1 MDQPSTGPRP
11 AGGPANA
18 PDLAAFGIPGESVR
32 AFAIADLDGEGGF
45 RLSYLL
51 LTEHEIV
58 RLTEPHGVRRIDFTD
73 KKSAVLPSP
82 DCAVDRFPLEKCGA
96 VTVEPQVASVVV
108 TLDYE
113 GRPLRLATA
122 TNARAAALRDLAKAV
137 ERAGAPAV
145 TDAPPPRRER
155 KQERCPRCGTPYR
168 PGTRTCPK
176 CHRKVSLF
184 FRLLGFFK
192 PYGVRT
198 VLAVLCFAGTA
209 LVGLASPYLSGSV
222 LYGRVFAG
230 QDALGGLISPEK
242 SGPMIALLLLV
253 LTMLVIRVASQ
264 LFSSLHSL
272 IVARVVPFVV
282 RDIKNKVFDAMN
294 RLSLRFFQSR
304 ETGGLMTRVLDDAS
318 DVTNLFIDDLPAAV
332 VDGITLVIA
341 MVILFLLN
349 AEMALLA
356 LVMLLPPAAVTLFVR
371 PKMWT
376 LYGRR
381 HRASRSLNSHI
392 SDNLTGGR
400 VVRAFGTQEKEK
412 GRFVGAN
419 RRVGKVETDVGGM
432 EAYLFTVYSASVW
445 MIYLCVYALGAWL
458 ILSRSGEVDYSL
470 LLTFSGYIAM
480 LSGPV
485 DTLSRF
491 VRQWVGTMNG
501 AQRIFE
507 IIDANPDVVESD
519 RPVHLESVKGDVV
532 LEHVTFAYEA
542 GKPVLKDVSLHA
554 PAGQMLGIVGRS
566 GAGKSTLLNLIAR
579 LYDVDE
585 GRITIDGVDIRDLS
599 FADLHGLIAMV
610 SQETYI
616 FMGTVAE
623 NIAYARPEATHEEI
637 VAAAVAASAHD
648 FIVALPDGYD
658 TVIGPSGRELSGGER
673 QRLSIARAVLT
684 DPRILI
690 LDEATAS
697 VDTETEIRIQRAL
710 AKLIQGR
717 TTLSVAHRLSTLR
730 DAADLVVLDEGKIV
744 EHGTHEELIREKGT
758 YYRLATIQSRALAK
772 RGMLE

>member
-1 MDQPSTGPRP
+1 
-11 AGGPANA
+11 
-18 PDLAAFGIPGESVR
+18 
-32 AFAIADLDGEGGF
+32 
-45 RLSYLL
+45 
-51 LTEHEIV
+51 
-58 RLTEPHGVRRIDFTD
+58 
-73 KKSAVLPSP
+73 
-82 DCAVDRFPLEKCGA
+82 
-96 VTVEPQVASVVV
+96 
-108 TLDYE
+108 
-113 GRPLRLATA
+113 
-122 TNARAAALRDLAKAV
+122 
-137 ERAGAPAV
+137 
-145 TDAPPPRRER
+145 
-155 KQERCPRCGTPYR
+155 
-168 PGTRTCPK
+168 
-176 CHRKVSLF
+176 
-184 FRLLGFFK
+184 
-192 PYGVRT
+192 
-198 VLAVLCFAGTA
+198 
-209 LVGLASPYLSGSV
+209 
-222 LYGRVFAG
+222 
-230 QDALGGLISPEK
+230 
-242 SGPMIALLLLV
+242 
-253 LTMLVIRVASQ
+253 
-264 LFSSLHSL
+264 
-272 IVARVVPFVV
+272 
-282 RDIKNKVFDAMN
+282 
-294 RLSLRFFQSR
+294 
-304 ETGGLMTRVLDDAS
+304 
-318 DVTNLFIDDLPAAV
+318 
-332 VDGITLVIA
+332 
-341 MVILFLLN
+341 
-349 AEMALLA
+349 
-356 LVMLLPPAAVTLFVR
+356 
-371 PKMWT
+371 
-376 LYGRR
+376 
-381 HRASRSLNSHI
+381 
-392 SDNLTGGR
+392 
-400 VVRAFGTQEKEK
+400 
-412 GRFVGAN
+412 
-419 RRVGKVETDVGGM
+419 RVGKVETDVGGM
-432 EAYLFTVYSASVW
+432 EAYLFTIYSAAVW

-458 ILSRSGEVDYSL
+458 ILSRKGEVDYSL

-519 RPVHLESVKGDVV
+519 KPVHLEQVKGDVV
-532 LEHVTFAYEA
+532 LEHVTFAYEP
-542 GKPVLKDVSLHA
+542 GKPVLKDVSLRA

-697 VDTETEIRIQRAL
+697 VDTETEIRIQQAL

-744 EHGTHEELIREKGT
+744 EHGTHEKLIQEKGT

>member
-1 MDQPSTGPRP
+1 MERPPMGPPP
-11 AGGPANA
+11 ADGPKPVI
-18 PDLAAFGIPGESVR
+18 PDCAAFGIPKESIC
-32 AFAIADLDGEGGF
+32 AFAPADLDGEGGF

-51 LTEHEIV
+51 LTESELI
-58 RLTEPHGVRRIDFTD
+58 RLTEPEGTRRIDFTD
-73 KKSAVLPSP
+73 KKSPFVPSP
-82 DCAVDRFPLEKCGA
+82 GCAIDRFPLDKCGA
-96 VTVEPQVASVVV
+96 LTVEPQVASVVV

-113 GRPLRLATA
+113 GKPLGLATA

-137 ERAGAPAV
+137 ERAKKP
-145 TDAPPPRRER
+145 DASDAPPRREK
-155 KQERCPRCGTPYR
+155 KQECCPRCGTPYR
-168 PGTRTCPK
+168 AGTRLCPK

-192 PYGVRT
+192 PYALRT
-198 VLAVLCFAGTA
+198 VFAVLCFVGTA
-209 LVGLASPYLSGSV
+209 LVGLATPYLSGSV
-222 LYGRVFAG
+222 LYGKIFAG
-230 QDALGGLISPEK
+230 EDALGGLISPRAM
-242 SGPMIALLLLV
+242 GAAVALLLLV
-253 LTMLVIRVASQ
+253 LTMLAIRVASQ
-264 LFSSLHSL
+264 LFSTLHGL
-272 IVARVVPFVV
+272 IVAKTVPFVV
-282 RDIKNKVFDAMN
+282 KDIKNKVFASMN

-304 ETGGLMTRVLDDAS
+304 ETGGLMTRVLDDAY
-318 DVTNLFIDDLPAAV
+318 DVTYLFIDDLPAAV
-332 VDGITLVIA
+332 IDGITLVVA

-349 AEMALLA
+349 AEMAALA
-356 LVMLLPPAAVTLFVR
+356 LVMLLPAGTVTLFLR

-381 HRASRSLNSHI
+381 HRASRSLNAHI

-412 GRFVGAN
+412 NRFVGAN
-419 RRVGKVETDVGGM
+419 RRVGKVENDIGGM

-445 MIYLCVYALGAWL
+445 LIYLSVYALGAWL
-458 ILSRSGEVDYSL
+458 ILRREGGVDYAL
-470 LLTFSGYIAM
+470 LLTFSGYISM

-491 VRQWVGTMNG
+491 VREWVGTMNG

-507 IIDANPDVVESD
+507 IVDAAPDVVESD
-519 RPVHLESVKGDVV
+519 HPVHLESVKGDVA
-532 LEHVTFAYEA
+532 LEHVTFAYEP
-542 GKPVLKDVSLHA
+542 GKPVLKAVSFRA

-585 GRITIDGVDIRDLS
+585 GCITIDGVDIRDLS

-697 VDTETEIRIQRAL
+697 VDTETEIRIQQAL
-710 AKLIQGR
+710 ANLIRGR

-730 DAADLVVLDEGKIV
+730 DAADLIVLDEGRIV
-744 EHGTHEELIREKGT
+744 EHGTHEELIKQKGT